1 MFLTFIV
8 SKEKVVNTRSIQPS
22 ERVLGL
28 FALSTC
34 MLEEFRR
41 YSTLQRD
48 QAPLAALL
56 VYLKR
61 NGGWVQL
68 NRIWRE
74 LGPTGG
80 GPFWNQTTL
89 INKLDKLERL
99 GVVAMD
105 RRILPS
111 PRSEAKKKT
120 NTFYRLNSASVLYPH
135 IYGVLKIYRE
145 EPDKYSS
152 ELVEKPLDRLI
163 SLAGNASDGDPMV
176 GQELEVAMELIGEV
190 FGVGGDE
197 VKRMIKERM
206 TRKGVIRGRKPA
218 GDAARSESEAK
229 GEAGKTA
236 PKRRRR
242 SQRKEMPESGREVT
256 E

>member
-1 MFLTFIV
+1 MTLIRP
-8 SKEKVVNTRSIQPS
+8 KKVWNASSVQPS
-22 ERVLGL
+22 EKALGL
-28 FALSTC
+28 CALSTC
-34 MLEEFRR
+34 MLDEFRR
-41 YSTLQRD
+41 YSALQRD

-74 LGPTGG
+74 LGPAGG

-111 PRSEAKKKT
+111 PRAEAKKKT
-120 NTFYRLNSASVLYPH
+120 NTFYRLNSSSAIYPH
-135 IYGVLKIYRE
+135 IYGMLKIYRE
-145 EPDKYSS
+145 EPDRYSS
-152 ELVEKPLDRLI
+152 ELVEKPLERLI
-163 SLAGNASDGDPMV
+163 GLAGNASEGDPLI
-176 GQELEVAMELIGEV
+176 GRELEVAMELIGEV

-197 VKRMIKERM
+197 VKRMLKERM
-206 TRKGVIRGRKPA
+206 TRKGLIRGRRPV
-218 GDAARSESEAK
+218 GEARAEGEAK

-236 PKRRRR
+236 TKRRRR
-242 SQRKEMPESGREVT
+242 SQRKEIPEPGREVP